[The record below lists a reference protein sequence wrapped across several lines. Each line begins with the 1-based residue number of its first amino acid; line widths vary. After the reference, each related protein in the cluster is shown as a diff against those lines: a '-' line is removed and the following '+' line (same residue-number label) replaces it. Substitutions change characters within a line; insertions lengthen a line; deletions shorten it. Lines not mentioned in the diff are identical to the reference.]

1 MVYAGVMSSKLKEMW
16 FIEIDEA
23 GIGAKR
29 ISPGSVTN
37 TAVTR
42 RIVVYLRSY
51 LALTVIDLLA
61 VTNARY
67 TLQL

>member
-42 RIVVYLRSY
+42 RIFEVLSRPNCDRSSCR
-51 LALTVIDLLA
+51 
-61 VTNARY
+61 N
-67 TLQL
+67 